1 MTSVVSL
8 LPSGTEWVYALG
20 REGALAGVTFEC
32 DHPVAARAR
41 HPIVVHG
48 MPTEG
53 LTPGEIDAAVR
64 ARIESGESLY
74 QLDSDALTRIAPDVV
89 ITQDLCRVCALPADD
104 VATAIDRVGCPSHLV
119 TLDPHRLDD
128 VLDGA
133 VDVATALG
141 DEAAG
146 RRLRRELGARL
157 ESVASRVRGRERPQ
171 VLVLEWTDPPFL
183 AGHWVP
189 DMVVAAG
196 GQVLLADPGERSVST
211 EWPAV
216 GAVDPDITVVAPC
229 GFGLSDAVEYGR
241 AVLDRLPASS
251 ASAASA
257 VWAIDAGAF
266 VTRPGPRVVDG
277 VEALAHVLHPDAVS
291 APPPGRVA
299 RLRP

>member
-20 REGALAGVTFEC
+20 REDSLAGVTFEC
-32 DHPVAARAR
+32 DHPAAARSR

-48 MPTEG
+48 MLTEG
-53 LTPGEIDAAVR
+53 MTPGEIDAAVR
-64 ARIESGESLY
+64 ARIERGETLY
-74 QLDSDALTRIAPDVV
+74 LLDSEALTRIAPDVV

-104 VATAIDRVGCPSHLV
+104 VATAIDRVGCPSELV

-141 DEAAG
+141 DETAG

-157 ESVASRVRGRERPQ
+157 ESVAARVRGRERPR
-171 VLVLEWTDPPFL
+171 VLMLEWTDPPFL

-229 GFGLSDAVEYGR
+229 GFGLADAVEYGR
-241 AVLDRLPASS
+241 TVLDRLPASS
-251 ASAASA
+251 SAAA

-277 VEALAHVLHPDAVS
+277 VETLAHVFHPDVVPV
-291 APPPGRVA
+291 PPPGRVA

>member
-20 REGALAGVTFEC
+20 REGSLAGVTFEC
-32 DHPVAARAR
+32 DHPSAARSR

-48 MPTEG
+48 MPTDG

-64 ARIESGESLY
+64 ARMERGEPLY
-74 QLDSDALTRIAPDVV
+74 QLDTDALTRLAPDVV
-89 ITQDLCRVCALPADD
+89 ISQDLCRVCALPADE
-104 VATAIDRVGCPSHLV
+104 VETAIDRVGCPSRIV

-133 VDVATALG
+133 VHVAVALG
-141 DEAAG
+141 DETAG
-146 RRLRRELGARL
+146 RRLRGELGARL
-157 ESVASRVRGRERPQ
+157 ESVASRVRGRERPR

-211 EWPAV
+211 GWPAV
-216 GAVDPDITVVAPC
+216 GVVDPDIAVVAPC
-229 GFGLSDAVEYGR
+229 GFGLPDAVEYGR
-241 AVLDRLPASS
+241 AVLDRLPS
-251 ASAASA
+251 ASA

-277 VEALAHVLHPDAVS
+277 VEALAHVLHPDAVP